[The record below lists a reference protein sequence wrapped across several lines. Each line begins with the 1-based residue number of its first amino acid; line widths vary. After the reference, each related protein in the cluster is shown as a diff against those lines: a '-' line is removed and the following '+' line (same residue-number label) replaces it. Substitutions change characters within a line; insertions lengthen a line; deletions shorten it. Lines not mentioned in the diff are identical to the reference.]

1 MMPTCSNKLIFQD
14 YVVCRI
20 LKYITFLFCFLML
33 FAIFSCFDF
42 LLNIWMACM
51 VVLICARNII
61 ILLGV
66 LEIMRSLGILLT
78 AVIISIDR

>member
-1 MMPTCSNKLIFQD
+1 
-14 YVVCRI
+14 
-20 LKYITFLFCFLML
+20 
-33 FAIFSCFDF
+33 
-42 LLNIWMACM
+42 M